1 MMMMMLIM
9 GMMML
14 RVRMVMQMM
23 MFRVVIESYIR
34 IALVVLTCVHQ
45 APICVANANISEIS
59 EQI

>member
-1 MMMMMLIM
+1 MMMLIM

-34 IALVVLTCVHQ
+34 IALVVLTIPVTRVSNG
-45 APICVANANISEIS
+45 IVGV
-59 EQI
+59 QI

>member
-1 MMMMMLIM
+1 
-9 GMMML
+9 
-14 RVRMVMQMM
+14 MVMQMM
-23 MFRVVIESYIR
+23 MLRVVIESYIR